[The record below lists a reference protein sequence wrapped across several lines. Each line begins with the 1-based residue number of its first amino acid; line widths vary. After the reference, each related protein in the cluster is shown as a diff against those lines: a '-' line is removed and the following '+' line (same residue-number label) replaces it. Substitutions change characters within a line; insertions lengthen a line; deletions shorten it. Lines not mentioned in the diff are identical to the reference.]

1 MNRNLDNVNWVE
13 VEFFDKQI
21 QEPEP
26 QLEKQTKVEQKRV
39 DFSKYPPML
48 RSYLEMTERYPEY
61 IILFQVG
68 DFFEVFFESAKV
80 VSEVLNIRLTSRN
93 KDSDDQDVPLCGVP
107 IHAIDNYLP
116 KLVEAGYSCVVVTQ
130 SENDQYSNGVIKR
143 EISRIV
149 TPGVRYE
156 SDGLDEKSY
165 NYLACALINSR
176 GSGTLAFMDVS
187 TGHFKLEEIEVVEE
201 LLDNLQRVMPR
212 EIVLPST
219 LYGMKT
225 SQESWLKAVKNVC
238 KQINC
243 VVVQKSFE
251 KSNRKFLLER
261 LDQYFTG
268 DSLLSADWQKKI
280 FALNEESWTAIN
292 AILSYVD
299 EISFGRPPKIS
310 SLKIEDKKNFV
321 FIDAATRRNLEILNT
336 SIDGEKKNSLLKQI
350 DYTITSMGARL
361 FKDRILSPS
370 RSVEEITYRYDI
382 TAELISNEILLTQ
395 LRENLTGIRDLDR
408 LTTRI
413 TSGRIVPRDLGN
425 LRDSLKILPI
435 IFETLLQFNKSLLT
449 QFLEKADQLEDIRKL
464 LEKALLDELPIKLND
479 GEIFKDGFNKEVD
492 RFREIKQNSKRY
504 LSAIEERERQK
515 TGINSLKIKYNN
527 VFGYFIE
534 ITKSQLNKTPTSY
547 ERKQT
552 LVNAERFI
560 TDELKELEQ
569 AILSADV
576 KQIELEKQLFIE
588 LREAIAKKARRIQD
602 VSDLV
607 SQIDVFQSAAYLAKK
622 NNYCRPQIIKEVA
635 LYIEQGRHPVVEN
648 LIGQHNFIPNA
659 VTLDSQNR
667 FAILTGPNMGGK
679 STFLKQIGLIQLLAQ
694 SGFFV
699 PAKSVKLSLV
709 DRIFTRIGAAD
720 DISSGD
726 STFMVEMREASTIVK
741 KTTRNSLVLI
751 DEIGRGTATTDGLA
765 LATAIAEWLNDQ
777 VQCRTIFATHFHE
790 LTALAE
796 QKAGMFCLTVGI
808 IEQGEEISFTHRIE
822 KGFTDRSYG
831 IEVAK
836 IAGLPD
842 GLLKRA
848 RQILEYRKGT
858 ELDTKPLNAV
868 PELVFEESVE
878 QNPQAA
884 EVLARLQNINPENM
898 KPIEA
903 LLELTKL
910 KEMF

>member
-1 MNRNLDNVNWVE
+1 
-13 VEFFDKQI
+13 
-21 QEPEP
+21 
-26 QLEKQTKVEQKRV
+26 
-39 DFSKYPPML
+39 
-48 RSYLEMTERYPEY
+48 
-61 IILFQVG
+61 
-68 DFFEVFFESAKV
+68 
-80 VSEVLNIRLTSRN
+80 
-93 KDSDDQDVPLCGVP
+93 
-107 IHAIDNYLP
+107 
-116 KLVEAGYSCVVVTQ
+116 
-130 SENDQYSNGVIKR
+130 
-143 EISRIV
+143 
-149 TPGVRYE
+149 
-156 SDGLDEKSY
+156 
-165 NYLACALINSR
+165 
-176 GSGTLAFMDVS
+176 
-187 TGHFKLEEIEVVEE
+187 
-201 LLDNLQRVMPR
+201 
-212 EIVLPST
+212 
-219 LYGMKT
+219 
-225 SQESWLKAVKNVC
+225 
-238 KQINC
+238 
-243 VVVQKSFE
+243 
-251 KSNRKFLLER
+251 
-261 LDQYFTG
+261 
-268 DSLLSADWQKKI
+268 
-280 FALNEESWTAIN
+280 
-292 AILSYVD
+292 
-299 EISFGRPPKIS
+299 
-310 SLKIEDKKNFV
+310 
-321 FIDAATRRNLEILNT
+321 
-336 SIDGEKKNSLLKQI
+336 
-350 DYTITSMGARL
+350 
-361 FKDRILSPS
+361 
-370 RSVEEITYRYDI
+370 
-382 TAELISNEILLTQ
+382 
-395 LRENLTGIRDLDR
+395 
-408 LTTRI
+408 
-413 TSGRIVPRDLGN
+413 
-425 LRDSLKILPI
+425 
-435 IFETLLQFNKSLLT
+435 LLQFNKSLLT
-449 QFLEKADQLEDIRKL
+449 QFLKKADQLEDIRKL
-464 LEKALLDELPIKLND
+464 LEKALLDELPVKLND
-479 GEIFKDGFNKEVD
+479 GEIFKNGFNKEVD

-504 LSAIEERERQK
+504 LAAMEERERQK

-534 ITKSQLNKTPTSY
+534 ITKSRLDKTPAGY

-588 LREAIAKKARRIQD
+588 LREAIAKKARRIQG

-607 SQIDVFQSAAYLAKK
+607 SQIDVFQSAAYLARK
-622 NNYCRPQIIKEVA
+622 NNYCRPQIIKEAA

-659 VTLDSQNR
+659 ITLDSQNR

-679 STFLKQIGLIQLLAQ
+679 STYLKQIGLIQLLAQ

-699 PAKSVKLSLV
+699 PAKSVKLGLV

-726 STFMVEMREASTIVK
+726 STFMVEMREASAIVK

-777 VQCRTIFATHFHE
+777 VQCRTIFATHFHD

-822 KGFTDRSYG
+822 KGFADRSYG

-848 RQILEYRKGT
+848 RQILEYRTGA
-858 ELDTKPLNAV
+858 ELDSKSLNVA
-868 PELVFEESVE
+868 PEPAFEESVK

-884 EVLARLQNINPENM
+884 EILARLQNINPENM

-903 LLELTKL
+903 LLELTRL